1 MNHAQKGQRRK
12 DGKKERGRRN
22 EALST
27 ARQLEKDS
35 SGRPQMVSYRGEE
48 ERNGE

>member
-22 EALST
+22 EALIDSET
-27 ARQLEKDS
+27 IRKGLIRQPPNSLIPRR
-35 SGRPQMVSYRGEE
+35 GRA
-48 ERNGE
+48 